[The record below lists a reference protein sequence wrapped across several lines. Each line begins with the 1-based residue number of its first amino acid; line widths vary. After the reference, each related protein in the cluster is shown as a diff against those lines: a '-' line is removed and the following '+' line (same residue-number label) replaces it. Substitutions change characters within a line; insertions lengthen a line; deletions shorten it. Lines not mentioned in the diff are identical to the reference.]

1 MIKGIQMKFV
11 TNINGQKYMVEILEG
26 NKVEVNGVTH
36 SIDFKTIKK
45 QSLYSLLVDNQ
56 SFEANVIQDGDD
68 LEIYLNGWKFNA
80 MVVDERVERMRKSTK
95 IDPGQTGVS
104 VLKAPMPGMVVEVF
118 VAEGEEVKRGDL
130 LLVLESMK
138 MQNELKSPRTGKV
151 VQVQVKRND
160 SVEQKETLLII
171 E

>member
-68 LEIYLNGWKFNA
+68 LEIAHPQKL
-80 MVVDERVERMRKSTK
+80 T
-95 IDPGQTGVS
+95 
-104 VLKAPMPGMVVEVF
+104 
-118 VAEGEEVKRGDL
+118 
-130 LLVLESMK
+130 
-138 MQNELKSPRTGKV
+138 
-151 VQVQVKRND
+151 QVKQ
-160 SVEQKETLLII
+160 VCPY
-171 E
+171 